1 MIYMSLIY
9 SHINY
14 CILIWGSADKST
26 VEPLFKLQKKAVRII
41 SKSNYL
47 DHTAPLFKSLKLLTV
62 FNVYELNCILSIYK
76 CLKCNYVS
84 ELRTRIQRNSDYHE
98 YNTRNRNLFRNA
110 NIVRLNI
117 CQRSFLNNGIN
128 LWNALDSVIK
138 QVNSLYRFKTSLKL
152 CLLNAI

>member
-26 VEPLFKLQKKAVRII
+26 VEPLFELQKKAIRII

-62 FNVYELNCILSIYK
+62 YNVYELNRILFIYK

-84 ELRTRIQRNSDYHE
+84 ELRTRIQRNSEYHG
-98 YNTRNRNLFRNA
+98 YNTRNRNLFRNTD
-110 NIVRLNI
+110 IMRLKI
-117 CQRSFLNNGIN
+117 CQRSFLNCGIN
-128 LWNALDSVIK
+128 LWNALDPDIK
-138 QVNSLYRFKTSLKL
+138 QINSFYGLKTSLKL
-152 CLLNAI
+152 YLLNTF

>member
-1 MIYMSLIY
+1 M
-9 SHINY
+9 
-14 CILIWGSADKST
+14 
-26 VEPLFKLQKKAVRII
+26 QKKAIRII

-62 FNVYELNCILSIYK
+62 YDVYKLNCILFIYK

-84 ELRTRIQRNSDYHE
+84 EHRTRIQRNSE
-98 YNTRNRNLFRNA
+98 YYEYDTRNRNLFRNT
-110 NIVRLNI
+110 NIMRLNI

-128 LWNALDSVIK
+128 LWNVLDSDIK